1 MSNFENNNP
10 IDKSRLA
17 SRLADID
24 SFFVVD
30 FITRAKALED
40 DGRSIVN
47 LAVGEPDFET
57 PEPIVKAGIEA
68 LKINS
73 IRYTPSLGGDALRKK
88 ISNWYRTKYGVNI
101 SASRVAVTS
110 GSSAGLL
117 LVMGVLLSPKDEV
130 LMADPGYPCNRH
142 IVRAM
147 EGRTKSV
154 PVGPDTGY
162 QLTAD
167 LIKEHWTA
175 NTVAAIV
182 ASPSNPTGTLV
193 SQEEMKRMH
202 SVVEDKGGSLI
213 VDEIYHGLTFGIDAK
228 TALEFTQNVF
238 VINSFSKYFG
248 MTGWRLG
255 WVIAPELFINE
266 IEKLAQNLYISNSD
280 VAQQA
285 ALAAFDPQTTAI
297 AEKNRKQYGEQREY
311 LLPRLK
317 DMGFI
322 IPVDPKGAFYIYAD
336 CSGFTNDSYAFCLD
350 LLESAGV
357 AIAPGLDFGSYRANQ
372 HIRFSYTKPI
382 SVLGEGLD
390 RLKKHLKRIK

>member
-1 MSNFENNNP
+1 
-10 IDKSRLA
+10 
-17 SRLADID
+17 
-24 SFFVVD
+24 
-30 FITRAKALED
+30 
-40 DGRSIVN
+40 
-47 LAVGEPDFET
+47 
-57 PEPIVKAGIEA
+57 
-68 LKINS
+68 
-73 IRYTPSLGGDALRKK
+73 
-88 ISNWYRTKYGVNI
+88 
-101 SASRVAVTS
+101 
-110 GSSAGLL
+110 
-117 LVMGVLLSPKDEV
+117 MGVLLSPKDEV